1 MAAEGEEGPRLG
13 TTHPYLGPFVR
24 FMHTTVEG
32 PVLWFRSK
40 VESARTGEQP
50 VWYHRQFQRVTSIE
64 DCDVSDMTCRFEANQ
79 QFLRDW
85 MVEAEMLG
93 LLRQRMNDCF
103 FYEKGTGVAHMQAFK
118 VHPIIDLD
126 EGSQHVCKPLFDTY
140 TNAAKNYF
148 IKYGE
153 LGVMNC
159 AAERALMK
167 QKHRLMWER
176 RHGEVGSGMK
186 TEAAAAAAE

>member
-1 MAAEGEEGPRLG
+1 MG
-13 TTHPYLGPFVR
+13 
-24 FMHTTVEG
+24 
-32 PVLWFRSK
+32 
-40 VESARTGEQP
+40 
-50 VWYHRQFQRVTSIE
+50 WYHRQFQRVTSIE

-85 MVEAEMLG
+85 AVEAEMLG

-103 FYEKGTGVAHMQAFK
+103 FYEKGTGVAHMQSFK
-118 VHPIIDLD
+118 VHPVIDLD
-126 EGSQHVCKPLFDTY
+126 EGSEHVCKPLFDTY
-140 TNAAKNYF
+140 NNAAKNYF

-153 LGVMNC
+153 LGVLNC

-176 RHGEVGSGMK
+176 RHGEVGTGMK
-186 TEAAAAAAE
+186 NLLLLLIRDCHAKIREKLFKAVPVKKEK